1 MLQTTWRAQLR
12 RRLRAALLEPEP
24 VKTRPTEAE
33 RIAGLFP
40 GVTLGER
47 PVVVGK
53 PWVSATD
60 VVIGDDFTMWDGQRK
75 TVMGGDGPIRIGH
88 RVFVNVGTQLIAT
101 VGITVGDDVAFANE
115 VLVVDSHSH
124 GLEGGPTKQARIE
137 IGSGSWIGNRAII
150 MPGVKIGRRVVVAA
164 GAVVTKDVPDDT
176 LVAGVP
182 ARHVRRLSYPSYCER
197 AWHDDLCY
205 CPRRCDGLGLAGLET

>member
-115 VLVVDSHSH
+115 VLVVDDLAVTDSKVVRQSRP
-124 GLEGGPTKQARIE
+124 GSRSDRAVGSAIGP
-137 IGSGSWIGNRAII
+137 
-150 MPGVKIGRRVVVAA
+150 
-164 GAVVTKDVPDDT
+164 
-176 LVAGVP
+176 
-182 ARHVRRLSYPSYCER
+182 
-197 AWHDDLCY
+197 
-205 CPRRCDGLGLAGLET
+205 

>member
-60 VVIGDDFTMWDGQRK
+60 VVIGDDFKMWDGQRK

-137 IGSGSWIGNRAII
+137 IGSGSWIGNRAMI

-176 LVAGVP
+176 LVAGF
-182 ARHVRRLSYPSYCER
+182 RLVTCG
-197 AWHDDLCY
+197 D
-205 CPRRCDGLGLAGLET
+205 